1 MDLRTAALKRWESSD
16 SSNKWA
22 MIKGHSKRI
31 PMNQPTNL
39 MEYNHLF
46 EHCSSVFFFGVGYR
60 WIPGYPRLRS
70 TSDCNSETQK
80 DIVLEQALSIH
91 QSSFRTIHNKG
102 YELNK
107 KAHTTFVFH
116 CILMILYSYE
126 FIIIWS
132 YRYNAYFIYQ
142 YLWIYIYIIFIY
154 LQIHICIHQ
163 LRSIKHN
170 GYQATRVVTNST
182 IYNF

>member
-1 MDLRTAALKRWESSD
+1 
-16 SSNKWA
+16 

-31 PMNQPTNL
+31 PMNQPTDL
-39 MEYNHLF
+39 MEYNNRF
-46 EHCSSVFFFGVGYR
+46 EHCSSGVFFWEGYR

-107 KAHTTFVFH
+107 KAHITLVIH
-116 CILMILYSYE
+116 CILMILCRYELSLNDHSVIILISY
-126 FIIIWS
+126 I
-132 YRYNAYFIYQ
+132 NIYV
-142 YLWIYIYIIFIY
+142 YI
-154 LQIHICIHQ
+154 
-163 LRSIKHN
+163 
-170 GYQATRVVTNST
+170 
-182 IYNF
+182 